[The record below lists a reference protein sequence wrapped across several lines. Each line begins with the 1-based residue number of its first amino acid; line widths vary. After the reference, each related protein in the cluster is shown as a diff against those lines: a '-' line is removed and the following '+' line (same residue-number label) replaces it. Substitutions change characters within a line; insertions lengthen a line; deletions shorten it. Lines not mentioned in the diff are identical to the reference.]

1 MATIQGL
8 QDNNLETVYL
18 IWLDAVVNQ
27 LQENIDAQ
35 QQIRSII
42 NHLKT
47 FQNVQDC
54 EKYINQTSKDDR
66 ILLIVSGQLGQEIVP
81 RIHHNRQIFSIYV
94 YCMNKAKNEEWA
106 KHFQKVTIK
115 GVITEF
121 NDLLNQIQL
130 DHSKRI
136 ENRVDEPFIINISKC
151 NDIKDKSTKEL
162 NGEFL
167 HSQLLMDCLLRMK
180 PNSTDKNEL
189 IKLCKKF
196 YENNPT
202 ELSLVKEFEKNYSS
216 DRALW
221 WYTRD
226 SFIYRLL
233 NKALRIQNIDLLF
246 LFRFFICDVEKQLK
260 SCQCSSSTR
269 VYRGQLMS
277 IDELNQL
284 KMSLGEYISI
294 NSFFSTS
301 LNRQQAIQFL
311 NEYNYSH
318 NLQKVLFEIDANPH
332 LDRLKP
338 FANITSKSFYSHEQE
353 ILFMF
358 SSIFRLTNIKQE
370 QNGLWII
377 QMVLSNHNDEN
388 MKKLFDN
395 IKNEYSGINDQTSL
409 LSFGNILYQMGKY
422 DLAEKYFHR
431 LLKDLPNN
439 HDDISK
445 CYYSLGVLA
454 LIKDNYDLSLNWHEK
469 SLKNLKPS
477 DSHLADNYHCIG
489 CIYQKKECFKN
500 ALEFYNK
507 ALNIWYNTFGDNNY
521 QIADCLSNMG
531 CLYEKEQNYSKALE
545 SHKKALSI
553 RKKYLPKDHPDF
565 GASYNNIG
573 NVHFCLQEYDLAL
586 ENYEY
591 ALKIKTKSLPSKHS
605 SLASTLEN
613 IGLVYEQ
620 KKTYKKALEYYEK
633 AADIF
638 RETFSSNH
646 SHVIDI
652 EQSIKRIKSIVGSQ
666 ILTTYF

>member
-1 MATIQGL
+1 MATIPIL
-8 QDNNLETVYL
+8 QENNLESVYM
-18 IWLDAVVNQ
+18 IWLDAAVNQ
-27 LQENIDAQ
+27 LQHNIDAQ
-35 QQIRSII
+35 QQIQSII
-42 NHLKT
+42 NHLKI
-47 FQNVQDC
+47 FQNIQDC
-54 EKYINQTSKDDR
+54 EKYINQISKDDR
-66 ILLIVSGQLGQEIVP
+66 ILLIVSGQLGQEILP
-81 RIHHNRQIFSIYV
+81 RIHHYRQIFSIYV

-106 KHFQKVTIK
+106 KHFHKIRS
-115 GVITEF
+115 VITEL

-136 ENRVDEPFIINISKC
+136 ENKVDEPFIINISKF
-151 NDIKDKSTKEL
+151 NNITDKSTKEL

-180 PNSTDKNEL
+180 SNITDKNEF
-189 IKLCKKF
+189 ISLCKKF
-196 YENNPT
+196 YKNNSK
-202 ELSLVKEFEKNYSS
+202 ELNLVKEFEKNYSS
-216 DRALW
+216 NQALW

-246 LFRFFICDVEKQLK
+246 LFRFFICDIEKQLK
-260 SCQCSSSTR
+260 LSQCSSSIH
-269 VYRGQLMS
+269 VYRGQLIS

-301 LNRQQAIQFL
+301 LNRQQAIKFL
-311 NEYNYSH
+311 NEYIFSH
-318 NLQKVLFEIDANPH
+318 NLQKVLFEIDVNPH
-332 LDRLKP
+332 IDHLKS
-338 FANITSKSFYSHEQE
+338 FANITSKSFYTNEQE

-358 SSIFRLTNIKQE
+358 GSIFRLINIKQE
-370 QNGLWII
+370 KNGLWII
-377 QMVLSNHNDEN
+377 QMILSNHNDEN
-388 MKKLFDN
+388 IKQLFNN
-395 IKNEYSGINDQTSL
+395 IKNEYSGINNETSL

-431 LLKDLPNN
+431 LLNDLPNN

-454 LIKDNYDLSLNWHEK
+454 LIKNNYDLSLNWHNK
-469 SLKNLKPS
+469 SIKILKSNDP
-477 DSHLADNYHCIG
+477 HLADSYNCIG
-489 CIYQKKECFKN
+489 CIYQKKEYFKN

-507 ALNIWYNTFGDNNY
+507 ALNIWENTKEKNYY
-521 QIADCLSNMG
+521 QIADCLNNM
-531 CLYEKEQNYSKALE
+531 ALE
-545 SHKKALSI
+545 YHQKALSI

-573 NVHFCLQEYDLAL
+573 NIYLCLQEYDLAL

-591 ALKIKTKSLPSKHS
+591 SLKIKIKSLPSYHS

-620 KKTYKKALEYYEK
+620 KQSFKKALEYYEK
-633 AADIF
+633 AAVIF
-638 RETFSSNH
+638 RETFSSTH
-646 SHVIDI
+646 SHVIEI
-652 EQSIKRIKSIVGSQ
+652 EQTIKRILSI
-666 ILTTYF
+666 LET